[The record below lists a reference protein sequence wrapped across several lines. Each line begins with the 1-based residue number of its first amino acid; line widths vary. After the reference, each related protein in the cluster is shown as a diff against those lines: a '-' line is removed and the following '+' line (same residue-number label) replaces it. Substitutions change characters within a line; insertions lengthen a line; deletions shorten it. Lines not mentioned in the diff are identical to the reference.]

1 MRPPPRRPHLL
12 VPATVSDKGSA
23 ASTGRHLDILTA
35 GEGAAEHRRLRVTV
49 CIQAHGV
56 VFSSAVRCPVRR
68 WRQIGITPLLSV
80 VFGTVLLLLLLLLLM
95 VVSVVPTQ
103 CDAYEWRACPDVIGE
118 KLPRA
123 NGDAG

>member
-1 MRPPPRRPHLL
+1 MPRRPRRPHLL
-12 VPATVSDKGSA
+12 VPAIVSDKGSA
-23 ASTGRHLDILTA
+23 ASTGRHLDILTPR
-35 GEGAAEHRRLRVTV
+35 EGTAEHRRLRVTV

-68 WRQIGITPLLSV
+68 RRQIGITPLLSV
-80 VFGTVLLLLLLLLLM
+80 VFGTVLLLLLMMM

-103 CDAYEWRACPDVIGE
+103 CNTYEWRGCPDVIGE